1 MARDSWMARLTQA
14 LSGFPV
20 VDHSLTVT
28 LADIH
33 GERVHA
39 TQTHE
44 LVHVIQ
50 GNAEIL
56 YGRRAFPV
64 GPGDTFIVPRLI
76 QHRDRRTREVPCRFT
91 YVFFLWPSGDT
102 LLRDINPHAY
112 LKASAAVRSYLH
124 LLMGDFERE
133 YLSDAPAAAERGRVI
148 LIEILLALIRCSHGE
163 ESRVTKSQQRVAE
176 QRRQALAASARE
188 YLLRHYDQPLN
199 LEDLAGRLNVSPF
212 HLSRTVSREYGLSLM
227 DMLTT
232 IRVERAKELLK
243 AGRHAVKQVAALT
256 GYANSNY
263 FARVFRRACGLAPTE
278 FQLLASKPAPQ
289 R

>member
-1 MARDSWMARLTQA
+1 MARDSWISELSSA
-14 LSGFPV
+14 LSDVPV

-28 LADIH
+28 LADVH
-33 GERVHA
+33 GERPHL
-39 TQTHE
+39 TKTHE

-50 GNAEIL
+50 GNAQII

-64 GPGDTFIVPRLI
+64 GPGDTFIVPRLTL
-76 QHRDRRTREVPCRFT
+76 HRDRRTREVPCRFT
-91 YVFFLWPSGDT
+91 YVFFLWPSGDA
-102 LLRDINPHAY
+102 LLRAINPHAY
-112 LKASAAVRSYLH
+112 LRASAAVRSYLH

-133 YLSDAPAAAERGRVI
+133 YLSDAPSAAERGRVI
-148 LIEILLALIRCSHGE
+148 LLEMLLAVIRCSHGAG
-163 ESRVTKSQQRVAE
+163 SRVSRSQQRVAE
-176 QRRQALAASARE
+176 QRRKALAASARD

-243 AGRHAVKQVAALT
+243 GGDHAIKQIAALT

-263 FARVFRRACGLAPTE
+263 FARVFRRTCGLAPTE
-278 FQLLASKPAPQ
+278 FQLLASKPRP
-289 R
+289 RR